1 MCKMRYVVLL
11 LSFSIL
17 FGCKENAVTKE
28 NPEKEETLSVD
39 EIQET
44 ISESPFKS
52 IESPSKGKAHLPRLV
67 AQNGT
72 LHMSWVE
79 EKDSLAVLKYAS
91 YSEKIWSS
99 PKTITSGTDWFVNW
113 ADFPALAINGNTVLT
128 NILQKSDK
136 GTYDY
141 DIKLNLLSG
150 DEVVKS
156 NFLLN
161 TDGVAAEH
169 GFVSMRPYDDGFYVT
184 WLDGRN
190 TKNEKEEENQMTLR
204 AAIVGLDGVVRED
217 TEIDA
222 RVCDCCNTA
231 IGITYKGPIVVYRD
245 RSEDTEEIR
254 DTYIVRWENGTW
266 GTPTAVYNDQWKL
279 NGCPVNGPTIDTQE
293 QNVVVSWFTASEDD
307 PRVLVSFSN
316 DNGISFGT
324 PVRIDSGMAIGR
336 LDTAFLQDGSA
347 LISWLEPKGEDV
359 VLQTVRVY
367 QDGRRDIPTTI
378 TTTSAQRASGFP
390 QLEVIGSTV
399 YVAWTDLQDDQSTIE
414 ITSFEL

>member
-1 MCKMRYVVLL
+1 MKKSIIFLFICVAFSCKQ
-11 LSFSIL
+11 
-17 FGCKENAVTKE
+17 
-28 NPEKEETLSVD
+28 KEETPKIDDV
-39 EIQET
+39 QET
-44 ISESPFKS
+44 VSESPFRD
-52 IESPSKGKAHLPRLV
+52 IENPSTGKAHLPRLV

-79 EKDSLAVLKYAS
+79 EKDSLATLKYAS
-91 YSEKIWSS
+91 YTDDKWSS

-128 NILQKSDK
+128 SILQKSAH

-150 DEVVKS
+150 DEVIKS

-190 TKNEKEEENQMTLR
+190 TKNEKKEENQMTLR
-204 AAIVGLDGVVRED
+204 AAIVGLDGVIRED

-245 RSEDTEEIR
+245 RSEDEEEIR
-254 DTYIVRWENGTW
+254 DTYIVRWEDGVW

-279 NGCPVNGPTIDTQE
+279 NGCPVNGPAIDTKE
-293 QNVVVSWFTASEDD
+293 QDVVVSWFTASKDD
-307 PRVLVSFSN
+307 PRVLVTFSK

-324 PVRIDSGMAIGR
+324 PVRVDSGMAIGR
-336 LDTAFLQDGSA
+336 VDATFLSDGSA

-359 VLQTVRVY
+359 VLQAMRVY
-367 QDGRRDIPTTI
+367 QDGHKDAPITI
-378 TTTSAQRASGFP
+378 TTTSAERASGFP
-390 QLEVIGSTV
+390 QLEVMGTKV
-399 YVAWTDLQDDQSTIE
+399 YIARTDLQGEQSTIE
-414 ITSFEL
+414 IVSFEL

>member
-1 MCKMRYVVLL
+1 MKKTITLL
-11 LSFSIL
+11 LLCVAFS
-17 FGCKENAVTKE
+17 CKQ
-28 NPEKEETLSVD
+28 KEETPIVEEVQ
-39 EIQET
+39 EIV
-44 ISESPFKS
+44 SESLLRN

-67 AQNGT
+67 AQNGA

-79 EKDSLAVLKYAS
+79 EEDSLAVLKYAT
-91 YSEKIWSS
+91 YSENTWSS

-128 NILQKSDK
+128 NILQKSDQ

-141 DIKLNLLSG
+141 DIKLNLLSDG
-150 DEVVKS
+150 EIVKS

-204 AAIVGLDGVVRED
+204 AAIVGLDGAIRED
-217 TEIDA
+217 AEIDA

-254 DTYIVRWENGTW
+254 DTYIVRWENGAW
-266 GTPTAVYNDQWKL
+266 GTPTAVHNDQWKL
-279 NGCPVNGPTIDTQE
+279 NGCPVNGPAIDTQE
-293 QNVVVSWFTASEDD
+293 QDVIVSWFTASKND
-307 PRVLVSFSN
+307 PRVLVTFSK

-324 PVRIDSGMAIGR
+324 PVRIDAGMAIGR
-336 LDTAFLQDGSA
+336 LDTTFLKDGSA
-347 LISWLEPKGEDV
+347 LISWLEPKGEDI

-367 QDGRRDIPTTI
+367 QDGHMDEPITI

-390 QLEVIGSTV
+390 QLEVLDSTI
-399 YVAWTDLQDDQSTIE
+399 YVAWTDLKEDQSTIE
-414 ITSFEL
+414 IVSFEM